1 MAHSTLNLFGN
12 DDARATDDARALRD
26 AAHAPGLVHPAADCT
41 VTAPTLQSFNP
52 ADWPVAP
59 DWLPTT
65 QAFADSAA
73 AVSLGQYLQQRLAD
87 GAQIYP
93 PQPYRALQLTALA
106 DVRVVILGQDPY
118 HGPGQ
123 AEGLAF
129 SVARGVKIPPS
140 LRNMFKELQRDVLD
154 DLGLPLPT
162 HGSLQAWAQQGVLLL
177 NTTLTVEDGQP
188 AAHAKR
194 GWQVLTDAIITACAQ
209 KTTPVVFM
217 LWGGHAQAKLDLIA
231 QHNHNRD
238 QNMRH
243 LVLMA
248 NHPSPLSAVRPPAPF
263 IGCGHFSAARA
274 AVAQYGAEAAKMLF
288 IS

>member
-1 MAHSTLNLFGN
+1 MAHSTLNLFG
-12 DDARATDDARALRD
+12 DDDARALRD
-26 AAHAPGLVHPAADCT
+26 AAHAPRPAHPAADRAA
-41 VTAPTLQSFNP
+41 TAPTLQSFNP

-65 QAFADSAA
+65 QAFAASAA
-73 AVSLGQYLQQRLAD
+73 AASLGQYLQQRLAD

-140 LRNMFKELQRDVLD
+140 LRNMFKELQRD
-154 DLGLPLPT
+154 LGLQPPA

-231 QHNHNRD
+231 QCNHSQNSN

-274 AVAQYGAEAAKMLF
+274 AVARYDAQAAKTLF

>member
-1 MAHSTLNLFGN
+1 MAHLTLNLFG
-12 DDARATDDARALRD
+12 DDGVNLATPTQL
-26 AAHAPGLVHPAADCT
+26 APSPAVA
-41 VTAPTLQSFNP
+41 APTLQSFNP
-52 ADWPVAP
+52 ADWPVAA
-59 DWLPTT
+59 DWRPVVD
-65 QAFADSAA
+65 AFAASAA
-73 AVSLGQYLQQRLAD
+73 AASLGQYLQQRLAD

-93 PQPYRALQLTALA
+93 PQPYRALELTALA

-118 HGPGQ
+118 HGAGQ

-140 LRNMFKELQRDVLD
+140 LRNMFKELQRD
-154 DLGLPLPT
+154 LGMPPPA

-177 NTTLTVEDGQP
+177 NATLTVEDGQP

-194 GWQVLTDAIITACAQ
+194 GWQVLTDAVIEACAQ

-217 LWGGHAQAKLDLIA
+217 LWGGHAQAKQDLIA
-231 QHNHNRD
+231 AHNQQRPPD
-238 QNMRH
+238 RRH

-274 AVAQYGAEAAKMLF
+274 AVAQYDAQAAQLLF